1 MTGPSLSPDRE
12 EEGLYTAYLLSRDEV
27 RLLSAGLDVGS
38 TSTHLILSRLV
49 LQRQGRPLPSRY
61 VVVSREVLYRS
72 PVALTPLRDPAT
84 LDTEAL
90 EHLITGWYQEAG
102 IAPQEVDAGAV
113 ILTGLAAEK
122 ANAHAVADLLADEA
136 GRFVCAT
143 AGHHLEAAIAAHGS
157 GAVARSWGPAA
168 LPRTVLNLDI
178 GGGTTKA
185 TLASGGRLLSTAA
198 LHVGARLVILDDQE
212 RIVRFEEPALRIARD
227 LGLTLEAGALLGQAD
242 RERFADRMAGVIF
255 DWLGPRQ
262 DALTRAL
269 QATAPLDGHAPPQ
282 AIVVS
287 GGVSEYV
294 YGYEQRRYGDL
305 GPELGA
311 AVRRRL
317 DAGFPHPGP
326 LPQGERE
333 GAASTS
339 AGSVWTVEEPTER
352 IRATVIG
359 ASQYVVQV
367 SGATIHVGSPGALP
381 LRNLPVLALPRT
393 DEPPTAGEVAG
404 GIGRALLGADFT
416 PGQGPVAVALRWP
429 HPPAYSLLRELGT
442 GLLQG
447 LGPAA
452 SAAPLVLVCD
462 ADVGHLL
469 GRLVRDELGY
479 RGDLIAIDEVELGQL
494 DYVDVGT
501 PLQPSGVVP
510 VTIKSLVFH

>member
-1 MTGPSLSPDRE
+1 MTGPSLSPDHE
-12 EEGLYTAYLLSRDEV
+12 EEGLYTAYLLSRDEI

-49 LQRQGRPLPSRY
+49 LQRQGRHLSSRY

-84 LDTEAL
+84 LDTRAL
-90 EHLITGWYQEAG
+90 ERLITGWYREAG
-102 IAPQEVDAGAV
+102 VAPQEVDAGAV

-157 GAVARSWGPAA
+157 GAVARSWDADG

-212 RIVRFEEPALRIARD
+212 RIVRFEEPALRIAGD
-227 LGLTLEAGALLGQAD
+227 LGLTLEAGAPMPQD
-242 RERFADRMAGVIF
+242 ERERFADRMAGVIF
-255 DWLGPRQ
+255 DWLGPRP
-262 DALTRAL
+262 DAFTQAL
-269 QATAPLDGHAPPQ
+269 LATAPLGDNSQPQ

-294 YGYEQRRYGDL
+294 YGYEQRRFGDL

-317 DAGFPHPGP
+317 DALGPG
-326 LPQGERE
+326 LE
-333 GAASTS
+333 
-339 AGSVWTVEEPTER
+339 VEEPTER

-367 SGATIHVGSPGALP
+367 SGATIHVGSPAALP
-381 LRNLPVLALPRT
+381 LRNLPVLALPRF
-393 DEPPTAGEVAG
+393 DEPPSAEDVAA

-479 RGDLIAIDEVELGQL
+479 QGDLIAIDEIVLGQL
-494 DYVDVGT
+494 DYVDVGI

-510 VTIKSLVFH
+510 VTIKSLVFN